1 MKTRDDPH
9 PQQRRLLA
17 LDGGGIR
24 GVITL
29 EILRKLERDLRA
41 ATARPR
47 LVLGEWFDYIGGTS
61 TGAIVAAGLAL
72 GMEVDDLRRLYA
84 EHGAEMFD
92 ASRLRDRLRF
102 RYDDGPLARMLQA
115 QFGAETTLGSD
126 RLRCLLMVMLR
137 NATTDSPWP
146 LSSNPAA
153 LFNDRSRP
161 ECNLDLPLWQVVRAS
176 TAAPVYFPPET
187 VQLGEGDEAER
198 FVFVDGGVTPYN
210 NPAFQLFLMATLP
223 EYAVGWQTG
232 EDDLLLVSVG
242 TGNTPFHDADL
253 EAEDLHLLRQLTGLP
268 GGLMVGAA
276 EQQDLLCRVLG
287 RCRHGPTI
295 DSEVGALTGDRGLF
309 DPRLFT
315 YVRYDEHLSRDR
327 LASLGFPDVRPAEIL
342 AIDRVDH
349 IDELR
354 LIGAAIA
361 ERDVELGH
369 LAGFVEPKQ

>member
-1 MKTRDDPH
+1 MKTGDDPQ

-29 EILRKLERDLRA
+29 EILRKLEEDLRA
-41 ATARPR
+41 ATGQPR
-47 LVLGEWFDYIGGTS
+47 LVLGDWFDYVGGTS

-72 GMEVDDLRRLYA
+72 GLQVDDLRRLYA
-84 EHGAEMFD
+84 DHGAEMFD
-92 ASRLRDRLRF
+92 GSRLRDRLRF
-102 RYDDGPLARMLQA
+102 RYDDGPLARMLQD
-115 QFGAETTLGSD
+115 QFGPDTTLGSD
-126 RLRCLLMVMLR
+126 RLHCLLMVVLR

-146 LSSNPAA
+146 LSSNPGAR
-153 LFNDRSRP
+153 FNDRSRSD
-161 ECNLDLPLWQVVRAS
+161 CNLDLPLWQVVRAS
-176 TAAPVYFPPET
+176 TAAPIYFPPET
-187 VQLGEGDEAER
+187 VRLGDDDGQE
-198 FVFVDGGVTPYN
+198 FVFVDGGVTPFN
-210 NPAFQLFLMATLP
+210 NPALQLFLMATLP
-223 EYAVGWQTG
+223 EYGLGWPTG
-232 EDDLLLVSVG
+232 ERDLLLVSVG

-253 EAEDLHLLRQLTGLP
+253 EADDLHLLRQLTGLP

-295 DSEVGALTGDRGLF
+295 DAEVGALIGDRGLF

-315 YVRYDEHLSRDR
+315 YVRYDDHLSRDR

-361 ERDVELGH
+361 ARDVELGH
-369 LAGFVEPKQ
+369 LSGFVVPT